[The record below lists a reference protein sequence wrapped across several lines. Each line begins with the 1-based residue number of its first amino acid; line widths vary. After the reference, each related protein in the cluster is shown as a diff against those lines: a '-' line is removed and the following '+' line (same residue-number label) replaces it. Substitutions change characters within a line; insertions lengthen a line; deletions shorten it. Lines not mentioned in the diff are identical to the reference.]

1 MSRPGSCELGCGAE
15 ERLDLVAAEEH
26 DELVASVRASRAR
39 VEALREAVLPLT
51 AQPADAESAYRA
63 LQTSARALLREQA
76 APPPFPE
83 PARVFT
89 TWWCPRCGGVDA
101 PQPCL
106 GICVWRP
113 FDWVAAEDHEQ
124 LRSQMRETLA
134 EEHRL
139 RALLGRV
146 AAVTPRPG
154 QWGRGWAAL
163 ADAAAMR

>member
-26 DELVASVRASRAR
+26 DELVAAVRESEAR
-39 VEALREAVLPLT
+39 VQALREAVLPLT

-63 LQTSARALLREQA
+63 LQASARALLREQA
-76 APPPFPE
+76 EPLPLPE

-113 FDWVAAEDHEQ
+113 FEWVAAEDHERMR
-124 LRSQMRETLA
+124 LRMQEALA

-139 RALLGRV
+139 RALLSRV
-146 AAVTPRPG
+146 GAVTPRPG

-163 ADAAAMR
+163 ADAVAMR

>member
-26 DELVASVRASRAR
+26 DELVASVRESQAR
-39 VEALREAVLPLT
+39 VEALLEAFRPLT
-51 AQPADAESAYRA
+51 VQPIDAESAYRA
-63 LQTSARALLREQA
+63 LQASARTVLRGQP
-76 APPPFPE
+76 APPPLPE

-134 EEHRL
+134 EEQRL